1 MVKEN
6 KLDSDTVLN
15 LVICIIDLQNPNLI
29 IEVNASRQIMVFN
42 LSFSLV
48 YRLSDCYVMHPLM

>member
-42 LSFSLV
+42 LSFLLV

>member
-29 IEVNASRQIMVFN
+29 IEVNTSRQIMVFN
-42 LSFSLV
+42 LSFLLV

>member
-42 LSFSLV
+42 LSFVLV
-48 YRLSDCYVMHPLM
+48 YRLSDSYVMHPLM